1 MHRGEAQE
9 REARDP
15 GHPRSMGKQLERN
28 ERLIVVKGQDPIEVT
43 LGGFKKDRIRRAG
56 SEHIDA
62 RSPGTLHPWLEDLL
76 FFPAQDSPFPGVGI
90 EARESDAGMLDPNPK
105 VNGKGVKILRDAG
118 VNVEVGLLEHQ
129 CREINFGYI
138 KRMEKGLPGV
148 MCKIAISLDGRI
160 GTSTKDS
167 RWITGKAARIYAHK
181 LRAEFD
187 AILIGVGTVLA
198 DDPMLN
204 VRHIEGNQPLRVIM
218 DSNLRTPLTAKILQ
232 NQSNTPTVIFISE
245 QVEDDRIAGFIKL
258 GAKVE
263 KTALD
268 KEGNLSI
275 VEILKHLSVLG
286 VTNIMVEGG
295 AAIFTSFLKEKLVD
309 RLNVVIAPKLIGSDG
324 IPAIKELGISKMSDV
339 EEWNFRTVKRMG
351 EDVLLEIVL
360 NGK

>member
-1 MHRGEAQE
+1 MRRCIEIARRSAGYVSPNPMVGAVVLSDGEIIAE
-9 REARDP
+9 GYHKFFGGPHAEVEALRNL
-15 GHPRSMGKQLERN
+15 SSEQLEN
-28 ERLIVVKGQDPIEVT
+28 AVLYISLEPCCFEGKTPPCTELILSKGVKKVVV
-43 LGGFKKDRIRRAG
+43 
-56 SEHIDA
+56 
-62 RSPGTLHPWLEDLL
+62 
-76 FFPAQDSPFPGVGI
+76 
-90 EARESDAGMLDPNPK
+90 GMLDPNPK